1 MFWNWAEIQY
11 VTDFVCVRCLF
22 HLILEKNL
30 HALMSYN
37 STGTSFS
44 QKNGLEG
51 DVLGSRP

>member
-11 VTDFVCVRCLF
+11 VTDFVCTLPF
-22 HLILEKNL
+22 SFDIGKNL

-37 STGTSFS
+37 STRTSFS